1 MGGSVSMID
10 GHIDEAPA
18 CRPLTCDDAINL
30 WGIAYCRLLGI
41 PCARVDECPE
51 SREQEKPEA

>member
-1 MGGSVSMID
+1 MID

-30 WGIAYCRLLGI
+30 WGIAYCRLVGR
-41 PCARVDECPE
+41 PCAEVGNCPE
-51 SREQEKPEA
+51 GRASDKSEEVNRK